1 MKFALTK
8 LVSCVLVALLLG
20 SCGKTYIRV
29 DSSEPYDIYLDSV
42 KVGTSTA
49 VVPSAGIPHTAKV
62 EARDSLGIVVGSG
75 EMSRDFMDIRTLLL
89 GIVTTGIGFVVW
101 FYPNNYEI
109 LLYNPQSP
117 KAQVPFA
124 PSCGLDS
131 HKVNLAVLPLA
142 GSNQF
147 PPEELNAI
155 TARLETELMRSTPYN
170 FMDRRNMELILA
182 EQGFQQ
188 TGVCE
193 SNECSLQMGQ
203 MLGVDYIVTGSL
215 TRLGEIITM
224 NLRILNVATGQNEYS
239 MAIDAQN
246 DIAAFL
252 QQKCKATAEQVSREY
267 CPVQYRT
274 APTPLVSSP

>member
-8 LVSCVLVALLLG
+8 IVSCILVALLLG

-29 DSSEPYDIYLDSV
+29 DSTEPYDIYLDSV

-49 VVPSAGIPHTAKV
+49 IVPSAGIPHTAKL

-75 EMSRDFMDIRTLLL
+75 EMSRDFMDLRTLLL

-101 FYPNNYEI
+101 YYPNQYEI
-109 LLYNPQSP
+109 LLYNPQNAPSN
-117 KAQVPFA
+117 VPFA
-124 PSCGLDS
+124 PACSTDA
-131 HKVNLAVLPLA
+131 HKINLAVLPLT
-142 GSNQF
+142 GSHQF
-147 PPEELNAI
+147 QPEELNAI
-155 TARLETELMRSTPYN
+155 TTRLETELMRYTSYN
-170 FMDRRNMELILA
+170 YMERRDMDQILT

-188 TGVCE
+188 SGTCE
-193 SNECSLQMGQ
+193 SNECGLQMGQ

-215 TRLGEIITM
+215 TRLGELITL

-246 DIAAFL
+246 DIATFL
-252 QQKCKATAEQVSREY
+252 QQNCKAAAVQVSREY
-267 CPVQYRT
+267 CPQKYRT
-274 APTPLVSSP
+274 AVIQ